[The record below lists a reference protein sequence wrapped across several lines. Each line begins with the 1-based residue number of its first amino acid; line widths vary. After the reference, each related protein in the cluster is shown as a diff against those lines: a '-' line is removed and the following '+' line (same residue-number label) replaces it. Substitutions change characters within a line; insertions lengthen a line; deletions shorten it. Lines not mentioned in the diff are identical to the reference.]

1 MRINR
6 YLAQSALASRRK
18 CEEYITSGKVKV
30 NGKTVTDLSYD
41 VKESDYVTVDN
52 KLYKPASRKVYLML
66 NKPKGYITTMEDEKG
81 RKTVM
86 DLIEDKYKKQG
97 VFPIGRLDY
106 ATEGLLLLTNDG
118 DCAYRL
124 THPKY
129 ESEKEYKLTVM
140 GAVDAAQL
148 NALRNPIDVEGK
160 VTKGA
165 KITIIDF
172 NNDKTEL
179 LVTITEGKNR
189 QIRRMCEAAGIEV
202 YRLIRVSMGG
212 LYMKGLQRGA
222 SRLLTKEEISVLTGN
237 KVNNTKGIK
246 QKNDIH
252 KKNNTRKA

>member
-18 CEEYITSGKVKV
+18 CEEYITSGRVRI
-30 NGKTVTDLSYD
+30 NGKTIKDLSYD
-41 VKESDYVTVDN
+41 VKENDSVTVDN
-52 KLYKPASRKVYLML
+52 KVYKPAAKKVYLML

-86 DLIEDKYKKQG
+86 DLIDDKYKKQG

-140 GAVDAAQL
+140 GEIDSAKL
-148 NALRNPIDVEGK
+148 NELRKPIEIEGK
-160 VTKGA
+160 MTTGA
-165 KITIIDF
+165 KVNIIDF
-172 NNDKTEL
+172 DKEKTEL

-189 QIRRMCEAAGIEV
+189 QIRRMCEETGIEV
-202 YRLIRVSMGG
+202 YRLVRVSMGKI
-212 LYMKGLQRGA
+212 YMKGLKRGA
-222 SRLLTKEEISVLTGN
+222 SRPLTKEEIILLTQDKEN
-237 KVNNTKGIK
+237 SKKGINR
-246 QKNDIH
+246 KNDIH
-252 KKNNTRKA
+252 KKNNHRKA